1 MILIR
6 SFHPIGKKLT
16 RTRSKSIERGRNR
29 STLIVI
35 DRISHPTALGCL
47 RFRLALNAL
56 ETTAEPLV
64 EVKQAA
70 PIACSVYDLE
80 MCLFQGLPSFLRADK
95 PAAAI
100 LLSNCASGLLRR
112 YFTVGLFLS
121 IGWASFRDATL
132 TVHLNHKNK

>member
-6 SFHPIGKKLT
+6 SFHPIGKKLS

-29 STLIVI
+29 STLIVV

-70 PIACSVYDLE
+70 PIACSVHDLE

-95 PAAAI
+95 PAPAK
-100 LLSNCASGLLRR
+100 LLGECVSGLSRR
-112 YFTVGLFLS
+112 HFTLDLLLS
-121 IGWASFRDATL
+121 IG
-132 TVHLNHKNK
+132 